1 MSKPNYYL
9 VSSSLFFL
17 GPTLFG
23 LCKGYSTLPIVTI
36 LSTASSIQY
45 WINPSA
51 KNKYIDLAIS
61 KMTGVI
67 YFVYGYQNIQP
78 FSYRLIGYTNLFFM
92 VSAYNASCILHEQKN
107 NDLWIPFHIVFH
119 YLVSLGQFIVLSSC

>member
-9 VSSSLFFL
+9 VSSSIFFL

-23 LCKGYSTLPIVTI
+23 LCKGYRALPLISV
-36 LSTASSIQY
+36 LSTAASVNY
-45 WINPSA
+45 WIDPSA
-51 KNKYIDLAIS
+51 KNRCIDVFVS
-61 KMTGVI
+61 KMTGLI

-92 VSAYNASCILHEQKN
+92 ISAYNASRILYEQKN
-107 NDLWIPFHIVFH
+107 NDLWIPFHIAFH
-119 YLVSLGQFIVLSSC
+119 YLVSLGQFIVLSS